1 MKKDFFKGLV
11 TGLVAA
17 FAVMSVVIGIGKYT
31 DNKEETLIDS
41 NFEAELDS
49 IVTCLDTFYLDYDK
63 LEKEKLQTGMFKG
76 LMEAI
81 DDDYSMY
88 YTKEEYEDFKED
100 NTGKYSG
107 IGAYVSQNL
116 ETGLIVIVNPFEGG
130 PAHTAG
136 IKPGDII
143 SAVDDV
149 SVSGMNLNDVVAL
162 MKGEPETIVKV
173 SVVRDGEV
181 LDFDVTRNFVD
192 VPTVSHNIIEDGKI
206 GYIYISSFDQ
216 ITLTQFREA
225 LDDIESKGAK
235 GLILDVRD
243 NGGGRLDTV
252 LEMLDRI
259 LPECMLMYTETR
271 DGSDSKYYST
281 DEESCALPMVVLI
294 NGYSASAS
302 EVFAGAL
309 KDHKAATVIG
319 TKSFGK
325 GIVQSIYTLNGFDE
339 GPAVKFTTSRYYTPN
354 GINIHGTGIE
364 PDITI
369 EYDRES
375 LRQEDGFAYDN
386 QIEKAVEELNK
397 KIK

>member
-1 MKKDFFKGLV
+1 LNKQFFKGLLA
-11 TGLVAA
+11 GLVTA
-17 FAVMSVVIGIGKYT
+17 FVVVLVVVGIGKFT
-31 DNKEETLIDS
+31 DNKEDSLIDDD
-41 NFEAELDS
+41 FKAELDS
-49 IVTCLDTFYLDYDK
+49 IISCLDDFYLDYDK

-76 LMEAI
+76 LMESI

-107 IGAYVSQNL
+107 IGAYVSQNI

-130 PAHTAG
+130 PAHSAG

-149 SVSGMNLNDVVAL
+149 SVSGMNLNEVVSL

-173 SVVRDGEV
+173 SVVRNGKV
-181 LDFDVTRNFVD
+181 LDFDVRRNFVD
-192 VPTVSHNIIEDGKI
+192 VPTVSHNMIEDGKI
-206 GYIYISSFDQ
+206 GYIYISSFDL
-216 ITLTQFREA
+216 ITLTQFKEA
-225 LDDIESKGAK
+225 LDDIESKNAK

-271 DGSDSKYYST
+271 DGNDSKYYST
-281 DEESCALPMVVLI
+281 AEESCELPMVVLI

-309 KDHKAATVIG
+309 KDHKAATVVG

-325 GIVQSIYTLNGFDE
+325 GIVQSIYTLKGFDE

-354 GINIHGTGIE
+354 GVNIHGTGIE

-369 EYDRES
+369 EYDSES

-386 QIEKAVEELNK
+386 QIDKAIEELNK

>member
-1 MKKDFFKGLV
+1 MNKDFYKGLL
-11 TGLVAA
+11 TGLIAA
-17 FAVMSVVIGIGKYT
+17 FAVILGLRGISGFINDSEDNLT
-31 DNKEETLIDS
+31 DS
-41 NFEAELDS
+41 GFEREVSS
-49 IVTCLDTFYLDYDK
+49 IMNCLDNYYLDYDNLTK
-63 LEKEKLQTGMFKG
+63 DKLQAGMFKG

-81 DDDYSMY
+81 DDDYAMY

-100 NTGKYSG
+100 NAGKYSG

-116 ETGLIVIVNPFEGG
+116 ETGLIVIVNPFDGG
-130 PAHTAG
+130 PAASAG
-136 IKPGDII
+136 IMPGDII

-149 SVSGMNLNDVVAL
+149 NVSGMDLNEVVAL
-162 MKGEPETIVKV
+162 MKGDAGTIVKV
-173 SVVRDGEV
+173 SVIRNSEE
-181 LDFDVTRNFVD
+181 LEFDVTRNVVD
-192 VPTVSHNIIEDGKI
+192 VPTISHNMIDGGNI
-206 GYIYISSFDQ
+206 GYIYVSSFDL

-225 LDDIESKGAK
+225 LEDIESKNAK
-235 GLILDVRD
+235 GLIIDVRD

-252 LEMLDRI
+252 LEMLDRL

-271 DGSDSKYYST
+271 DGNDSKYYST
-281 DEESCALPMVVLI
+281 DEESCNLPMAVLI
-294 NGYSASAS
+294 NEYSASAS

-309 KDHKAATVIG
+309 KDHKAAAVIG

-325 GIVQSIYTLNGFDE
+325 GIVQSIYTLNGTDE

-386 QIEKAVEELNK
+386 QIDKAVEELNRQ
-397 KIK
+397 IN

>member
-1 MKKDFFKGLV
+1 MNKQFFKGLLA
-11 TGLVAA
+11 GLVTA
-17 FAVMSVVIGIGKYT
+17 FVVVLVVVGIGKFT
-31 DNKEETLIDS
+31 DNKEDSLIDDD
-41 NFEAELDS
+41 FKAELDS
-49 IVTCLDTFYLDYDK
+49 IISCLDDFYLDYDK

-76 LMEAI
+76 LMESI

-107 IGAYVSQNL
+107 IGAYVSQNI

-130 PAHTAG
+130 PAHSAG

-149 SVSGMNLNDVVAL
+149 SVSGMNLNEVVSL

-173 SVVRDGEV
+173 SVVRNGEV

-192 VPTVSHNIIEDGKI
+192 VPTVSHNMIEDGKI
-206 GYIYISSFDQ
+206 GYIYISSFDL
-216 ITLTQFREA
+216 ITLTQFKEA
-225 LDDIESKGAK
+225 LDDIESKNAK

-252 LEMLDRI
+252 LEMLDMI

-271 DGSDSKYYST
+271 DGNDSKYYST
-281 DEESCALPMVVLI
+281 AEESCELPMVVLI

-325 GIVQSIYTLNGFDE
+325 GIVQSIYTLKGFDE

-354 GINIHGTGIE
+354 GVNIHGTGIE

-369 EYDRES
+369 EYDSES

-386 QIEKAVEELNK
+386 QIDKAIEELNK

>member
-1 MKKDFFKGLV
+1 MNKQFFKGMLAGLV
-11 TGLVAA
+11 TAFVVVLV
-17 FAVMSVVIGIGKYT
+17 VVGIGKFT
-31 DNKEETLIDS
+31 DNKEDSLIDDD
-41 NFEAELDS
+41 FKAELDS
-49 IVTCLDTFYLDYDK
+49 IISCLDDFYLDYDK

-76 LMEAI
+76 LMESI

-107 IGAYVSQNL
+107 IGAYVSQNI

-130 PAHTAG
+130 PAHSAG

-149 SVSGMNLNDVVAL
+149 SVSGMNLNEVVSL

-173 SVVRDGEV
+173 SVVRNGEV

-192 VPTVSHNIIEDGKI
+192 VPTVSHNMIEDGKI
-206 GYIYISSFDQ
+206 GYIYISSFDL
-216 ITLTQFREA
+216 ITLTQFKEA
-225 LDDIESKGAK
+225 LDDIESKNAK

-271 DGSDSKYYST
+271 DGNDSKYYST
-281 DEESCALPMVVLI
+281 AEESCELPMVVLI

-325 GIVQSIYTLNGFDE
+325 GIVQSIYTLKGFDE

-354 GINIHGTGIE
+354 GVNIHGTGIE

-369 EYDRES
+369 EYDSES

-386 QIEKAVEELNK
+386 QIDKAIEELNK